1 MHVCVFALV
10 CCDGVCVR
18 VGTHESILMRILK
31 SRDRETYVLEC
42 HITSRFDTAQRLP
55 PPAHGSIQKR
65 PR

>member
-1 MHVCVFALV
+1 VRVCVFVRV
-10 CCDGVCVR
+10 CCGGVCVR
-18 VGTHESILMRILK
+18 VGTHQSNLK
-31 SRDRETYVLEC
+31 TRDRETYVLEC